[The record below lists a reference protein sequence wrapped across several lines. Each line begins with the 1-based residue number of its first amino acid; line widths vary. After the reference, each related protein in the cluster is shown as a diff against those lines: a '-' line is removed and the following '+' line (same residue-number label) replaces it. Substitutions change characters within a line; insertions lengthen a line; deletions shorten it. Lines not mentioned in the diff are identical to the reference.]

1 MKDVLILDNKNA
13 IAPSIDAGK
22 FEFCV
27 YDDEFEALN
36 AIATRQPEII
46 VLHYTMQ
53 RSHMAAFISLLFKA
67 TERSKIVVIA
77 EKLTDEEVLDC
88 LMAGAKGYLQ
98 IDDVD
103 KFINKVIQAIR
114 ADEAWITRRMV
125 AKLLDRLRNYSA

>member
-1 MKDVLILDNKNA
+1 
-13 IAPSIDAGK
+13 
-22 FEFCV
+22 
-27 YDDEFEALN
+27 
-36 AIATRQPEII
+36 
-46 VLHYTMQ
+46 
-53 RSHMAAFISLLFKA
+53 
-67 TERSKIVVIA
+67 VIA